1 MTLPELDNEVTA
13 RKKAA
18 ILLIALGQQTTAEV
32 MKYLS
37 DFEIE
42 EIAQAI
48 AEVEVVTADQ
58 EDKVLEALHLQ
69 REPAVFTHD
78 VDCAPVRVGV
88 EGVLPPDAD
97 T

>member
-13 RKKAA
+13 RQKAA

-48 AEVEVVTADQ
+48 AEVEVR
-58 EDKVLEALHLQ
+58 KVGFERFVKVFAERQSLLYGLL
-69 REPAVFTHD
+69 AVLMS
-78 VDCAPVRVGV
+78 VGT
-88 EGVLPPDAD
+88 GWIAGRLFAMI
-97 T
+97 